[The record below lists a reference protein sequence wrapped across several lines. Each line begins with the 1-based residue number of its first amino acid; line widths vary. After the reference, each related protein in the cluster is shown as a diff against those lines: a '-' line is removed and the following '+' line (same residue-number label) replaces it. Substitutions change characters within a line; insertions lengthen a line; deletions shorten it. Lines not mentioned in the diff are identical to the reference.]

1 MQYVVIGS
9 AGFIGTYLTRALLAD
24 GVDRTVVD
32 LADSAASKKLGAIV
46 DGKSCVF
53 CANGGLGQNGWDA
66 SANLRILEPFLAVAD
81 RCADITYLSSDMVYP
96 YDVTVTEDLLPVPD
110 SVYGEMHLAREKAL
124 LDAVGN
130 RLLIARLA
138 QVYGSGD
145 THNAYGPCRML
156 REASLGG
163 PIIVKGRGEER
174 RDHIH
179 IQDAVKLL
187 TSLIRNAA
195 TGVFNIAT
203 GQAVSFEDV
212 AKYVQSVVPSDI
224 NYEPRTVPI
233 KHRDFDVSK
242 LREIFPDFRPQRM
255 NLDDMIELNN
265 G

>member
-1 MQYVVIGS
+1 LQYVVIGS
-9 AGFIGTYLTRALLAD
+9 AGFIGAYLTRALQAE

-32 LADSAASKKLGAIV
+32 LSDSTASKKLGAIV

-53 CANGGLGQNGWDA
+53 CANGGPGPNGWDA

-81 RCADITYLSSDMVYP
+81 RCAHVTYLSSDMIYP
-96 YDVTVTEDLLPVPD
+96 YDVPVTEDLVPAPD
-110 SVYGEMHLAREKAL
+110 TVYGEMHLAREKAL
-124 LDAVGN
+124 SDVVGN

-138 QVYGSGD
+138 QVYGPGD
-145 THNAYGPCRML
+145 SHNAYGPCRML
-156 REASLGG
+156 SEALLGG
-163 PIIVKGRGEER
+163 PIVVKGRGEER

-179 IQDAVKLL
+179 IQDTVKLL
-187 TSLIRNAA
+187 TSLIRSAA

-224 NYEPRTVPI
+224 NYEPRSVPI

-242 LREIFPDFRPQRM
+242 LMETFPDFRPQTM
-255 NLDDMIELNN
+255 NLNDMIELSN